1 MTHHHILII
10 GGGTAGITV
19 AAQLRRKDHSLDVA
33 IIEPSEDHFY
43 QPAWTLVG
51 AGTYDMAATRKNT
64 ASFIPRGVSWI
75 MDRVA
80 TIAATDSKVTLD
92 SGQEITYDYLIV
104 AAGIQ
109 IDWDK
114 VKGLSRAIGK
124 GGVCSNY
131 GFDKAEYTWDCIRR
145 LKEGDKAFFTQ
156 PNTPIKCGG
165 APQKIMWLTADYLR
179 KHGLQGKV
187 GVEMMSPGTMLF
199 GVEVFRNAL
208 LKVQARY
215 GAKWSHY
222 TNLVEIRGDRNEAVF
237 DLIDKETGEVTGQR
251 VEHYDMIHVVPP
263 QSAPDFIKQS
273 DVAGADGWVDV
284 DKHTLQHNRFSNVF
298 SLGDAAGTPNAK
310 TGAAV
315 RKQAPVVVANLLRV
329 IKDDAGRQADE
340 ASKEKRYHGYT
351 SCPLTTGYGE
361 MLLAEFD
368 YDNNP
373 DPSLPIDTTK
383 PRRSMWVLKKYILPM
398 MYWNGMLRGRA

>member
-1 MTHHHILII
+1 MNHHQVLIV

-19 AAQLRRKDHSLDVA
+19 AAQLRRKDKSLDVA
-33 IIEPSEDHFY
+33 IIEPSEVHYY

-51 AGTYDMAATRKNT
+51 AGTYDMADTKKPEADY
-64 ASFIPRGVSWI
+64 IPGGVSWI
-75 MDRVA
+75 KDRVA
-80 TIAATDSKVTLD
+80 AITASENTVTLE
-92 SGQEITYDYLIV
+92 SGQDITYDYLVV
-104 AAGIQ
+104 APGIQ
-109 IDWDK
+109 IDWHK
-114 VKGLSRAIGK
+114 VKGLPEAIGK

-131 GFDKAEYTWDCIRR
+131 GHDKAEYTWECIKS

-165 APQKIMWLTADYLR
+165 APQKILWLTADYLR
-179 KHGLQGKV
+179 RHGLQGKV
-187 GVEMMSPGTMLF
+187 AVEMMSPGTMLF
-199 GVEVFRNAL
+199 GVEVFRKAL
-208 LKVQARY
+208 EKVQARY

-222 TNLVEIRGDRNEAVF
+222 TNLVEIRGDKNEAVF
-237 DLIDKETGEVTGQR
+237 DPIDKETGEVTGQR
-251 VEHYDMIHVVPP
+251 VEHYNMIHVVPP

-273 DVAGADGWVDV
+273 DVANADGWVDV
-284 DKHTLQHNRFSNVF
+284 DKHTLQHNRFKNVF

-315 RKQAPVVVANLLRV
+315 RKQAPVMVANMLRV
-329 IKDDAGRQADE
+329 MKDDKVTDD
-340 ASKEKRYHGYT
+340 KRYHGYT

-373 DPSLPIDTTK
+373 DPSLPINTTK
-383 PRRSMWVLKKYILPM
+383 PRKSMWILKKYVLPV
-398 MYWNGMLRGRA
+398 MYWKGMLRGRA

>member
-1 MTHHHILII
+1 MAGHHNILII

-19 AAQLRRKDHSLDVA
+19 AAQLKLKDRSLDVA
-33 IIEPSEDHFY
+33 IIEPSEAHYY

-51 AGTYDMAATRKNT
+51 AGTFDQESTRKPEADYIPKGVTWIKERVASIT
-64 ASFIPRGVSWI
+64 AS
-75 MDRVA
+75 DN
-80 TIAATDSKVTLD
+80 KVRLE
-92 SGQEITYDYLIV
+92 SGEDVTYDYLVV

-109 IDWDK
+109 IDWAK
-114 VKGLSRAIGK
+114 VKGLPEALGK

-131 GFDKAEYTWDCIRR
+131 LYEQAPYTWEV
-145 LKEGDKAFFTQ
+145 LKSLKAGDKAFFTQ

-165 APQKIMWLTADYLR
+165 APQKIMWLTADHLR
-179 KHGLQGKV
+179 QNGLQGKV
-187 GVEMMSPGTMLF
+187 DVEMMSPGTMLF

-215 GAKWSHY
+215 GAKWSHH
-222 TNLVEIRGDRNEAVF
+222 TNLVEIRGDKNEAVF
-237 DLIDKETGEVTGQR
+237 DLLDPETGAVTGQR
-251 VEHYDMIHVVPP
+251 VERYNMIHIVPP

-273 DVAGADGWVDV
+273 DVANAEGWVEV
-284 DKHTLQHNRFSNVF
+284 DKNTLQHTRFANVF
-298 SLGDAAGTPNAK
+298 SLGDSAGTPNAK

-315 RKQAPVVVANLLRV
+315 RKQAPIMVANLLRV
-329 IKDDAGRQADE
+329 MKENKLTDD
-340 ASKEKRYHGYT
+340 KRYHGYT

-383 PRRSMWVLKKYILPM
+383 PRWSMWILKKYILPTL
-398 MYWNGMLRGRA
+398 YWKGMLRGRA